1 MSLDGAAGW
10 RLEAG
15 GIAIQ
20 RRAGSPA
27 ITQVVTTQFGIA
39 PGYFAP
45 PASSFQPPAGS
56 RVLER
61 GGFDLPSQRWHS
73 RLYQGP
79 GGAGAQPLQQE
90 SASGARPIISPGLG
104 RSPARVR
111 SPVQPMVPVLPLAT
125 SSCLSSPAV
134 AGHPTCFPH
143 AQRDEKAV
151 GNGSSCDEDPARGQ
165 VETSNIMICKAMD
178 DVLELRPGHPVGR
191 TSFHRS

>member
-27 ITQVVTTQFGIA
+27 ITQAVTTQFGIS
-39 PGYFAP
+39 PVYFGS

-56 RVLER
+56 RVLES
-61 GGFDLPSQRWHS
+61 GGFDLPSQSRQSRHS
-73 RLYQGP
+73 QGP
-79 GGAGAQPLQQE
+79 GGAGAQPLQQKP
-90 SASGARPIISPGLG
+90 ASGARPIISPGLG

-111 SPVQPMVPVLPLAT
+111 APVQPMLPVLPLAT

-143 AQRDEKAV
+143 ALRGEKSV
-151 GNGSSCDEDPARGQ
+151 RNGSSCDEDSTRGQ
-165 VETSNIMICKAMD
+165 VDVSNRMICNKMN
-178 DVLELRPGHPVGR
+178 DVLELRSGRPVGR
-191 TSFHRS
+191 TSSQRS